1 MSDAIDLCQPIE
13 RGGRQFLPLIR
24 DTFALNCG
32 LKILFLR
39 KEEPGRVYQ
48 GGDLD
53 NRLKTLF
60 DALSVPNQDQIV
72 ADGGEPDAPIY
83 CLLEDDRLITK
94 VEIDT
99 HQLLSAADASRHE
112 VHLVVEIDV
121 RVAQSRTYNQT
132 FLGD

>member
-1 MSDAIDLCQPIE
+1 V
-13 RGGRQFLPLIR
+13 PLVR
-24 DTFALNCG
+24 DSFALKCG

-39 KEEPGRVYQ
+39 KEDPGRVFQ
-48 GGDLD
+48 GGDMD

-60 DALSVPNQDQIV
+60 DALAIPNKQQIV
-72 ADGGEPDAPIY
+72 NDAGTTDPIN

-99 HQLLSAADASRHE
+99 HRLLSRPNASKHE
-112 VHLVVEIDV
+112 VHLVIEVDV
-121 RVAQSRTYNQT
+121 RVSNSRTYNHP